1 MDFNEYQRQARRTTN
16 RKLSAKES
24 LSNFGLGLAGEA
36 GEVIE
41 QIKKYAYHG
50 HELDRDKIKNE
61 LGDVLWYL
69 SNIAD
74 TLCITLETVAMFNIE
89 KLQRRYPKGFEEAKS
104 IERAEQ

>member
-16 RKLSAKES
+16 CKLSAKES

-36 GEVIE
+36 GETIE
-41 QIKKYAYHG
+41 QIKKYVYHG

-61 LGDVLWYL
+61 LGDILWYL

-74 TLCITLETVAMFNIE
+74 TLCITLGTVAMFNIE
-89 KLQRRYPKGFEEAKS
+89 KLQRRYPEGFDPKRSQDREG
-104 IERAEQ
+104 